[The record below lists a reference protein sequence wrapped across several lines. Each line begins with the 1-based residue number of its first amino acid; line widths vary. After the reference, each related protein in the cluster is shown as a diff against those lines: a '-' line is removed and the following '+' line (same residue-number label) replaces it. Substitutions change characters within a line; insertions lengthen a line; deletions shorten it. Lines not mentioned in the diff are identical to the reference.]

1 MIKYSLICDTDHGF
15 EAWFKNS
22 DAFKQQLESGFLSCP
37 VCGSDTVRKA
47 LMAPAVRSSKGRET
61 TPEPKAEVLP
71 PEPAAPAPEQTQ
83 QIQMMTKAAEL
94 KRQLLALRRAVEENC
109 DYVGDKFAEKA
120 RAIHDGDEEAK
131 GIYGEATA
139 DEIEAL
145 QDDGIEIGQVPW
157 VKQDS

>member
-15 EAWFKNS
+15 EAWFKSS
-22 DAFKQQLESGFLSCP
+22 DAFTQQLESGILSCP
-37 VCGSDTVRKA
+37 TCGSEAVRKA
-47 LMAPAVRSSKGRET
+47 LMAPSVRSTKGREIQS
-61 TPEPKAEVLP
+61 EPQVEVLP
-71 PEPAAPAPEQTQ
+71 PEPKTPTREQAQ

-109 DYVGDKFAEKA
+109 DYVGDRFAETA

-139 DEIEAL
+139 DELEAL

-157 VKQDS
+157 IKQDS